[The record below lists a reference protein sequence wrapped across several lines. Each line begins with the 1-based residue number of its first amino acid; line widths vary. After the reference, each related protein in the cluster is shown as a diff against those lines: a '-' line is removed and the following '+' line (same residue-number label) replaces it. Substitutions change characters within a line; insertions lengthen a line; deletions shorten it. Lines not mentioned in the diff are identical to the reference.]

1 MNSFEMEE
9 SNDNQAL
16 LAEKFRSLV
25 NSHKSFYFNEDEY
38 EEIIEHF
45 KLHNDKEHIHKAITA
60 ANNQHPYNQEFKY
73 FQIEYFLENKQY
85 SEAQEYLQ
93 KSLGCLFDE
102 KNKTY
107 YQAAIFYCTGL
118 HENAEILIR
127 NTGIEGIDDFAE
139 FYTELGELFM
149 DIKRHDLAIRAFSNA
164 YLEDQEYERLCDIF
178 DASFEDIET
187 FKEANSFDYLTEK
200 LPFDAN
206 VWFKKYEYSLSSF
219 DYEKALEAL
228 DFSLAINPDEYLE
241 LKKVALLI
249 YLEKYSEA
257 IKLFEQINHDIAADD
272 EPFYCDEFYVVSFA
286 YYKLEQ
292 FDKAEHYAMED
303 LRLNK
308 LESNA
313 TAILLSDIYVKT
325 GERAKAKNILFDLLK
340 EEEENID
347 ILFRLS
353 EIYEIEGDMNKAI
366 ELMLQLLKNDSSDVN
381 NFLRLANLYF
391 QINLLSKAIRTL
403 EDSSNIEPTNANIHY
418 SLAAY
423 YLLQSKKDLS
433 IKHLNYA
440 LNLSPSKFHTLLDIF
455 PEALQI
461 EEIRTCFHKNNLKI

>member
-9 SNDNQAL
+9 SNDKQLL
-16 LAEKFRSLV
+16 LAQKFSSFV
-25 NSHKSFYFNEDEY
+25 NSHKSFYFTEDEY
-38 EEIIEHF
+38 EDIIEYF
-45 KLHNDKEHIHKAITA
+45 KLHNNKELYYKSIIA
-60 ANNQHPYNQEFKY
+60 ANNQYPYNQEFKY

-102 KNKTY
+102 KNKIY
-107 YQAAIFYCTGL
+107 YQAAIFYCTG
-118 HENAEILIR
+118 HQDNAEALIKS
-127 NTGIEGIDDFAE
+127 TGIEGIDDFGE

-149 DIKRHDLAIRAFSNA
+149 DIKRYDLAIKAFSSA
-164 YLEDQEYERLCDIF
+164 YLENHEYERLCDIF

-187 FKEANSFDYLTEK
+187 FKEANSFDFLTEK

-206 VWFKKYEYSLSSF
+206 VWLKKYEYCLSIF

-228 DFSLAINPDEYLE
+228 DFSLALSPDEYLE
-241 LKKVALLI
+241 LKKVALLV
-249 YLEKYSEA
+249 YLERYSEA
-257 IKLFEQINHDIAADD
+257 IKLFEQLNHDIRD
-272 EPFYCDEFYVVSFA
+272 EDETLYCDEFYVVSFA
-286 YYKLEQ
+286 YFKLKQ
-292 FDKAEHYAMED
+292 FEKAEYYAMED

-325 GERAKAKNILFDLLK
+325 GKRAKAKNILFDLLK
-340 EEEENID
+340 KEEENID

-353 EIYEIEGDMNKAI
+353 EIYEIEGNMNKAI
-366 ELMLQLLKNDSSDVN
+366 EMMLKLLKNDSSDVN

-403 EDSSNIEPTNANIHY
+403 EESSNIEPTNANIHY

-423 YLLQSKKDLS
+423 YLLQNKKDLS
-433 IKHLNYA
+433 VKHLNYA

-461 EEIRTCFHKNNLKI
+461 EEIRTCFHKNNLRI